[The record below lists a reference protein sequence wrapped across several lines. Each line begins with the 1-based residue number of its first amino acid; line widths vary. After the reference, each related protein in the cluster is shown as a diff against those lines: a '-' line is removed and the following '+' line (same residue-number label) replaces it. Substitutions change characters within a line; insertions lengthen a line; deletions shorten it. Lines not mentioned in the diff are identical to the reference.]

1 MSNQIEIKIMLAN
14 PNSHNI
20 RKILK
25 ELLDEIEKVDFEEYI
40 NLKPPNKLT
49 KKHLLVSVVEILKEK
64 TKEGKFSLCRKNG
77 LIYLYNSQYWEL
89 IDADLFKDFLGQAAL
104 KMGVDKFDA
113 KFHQFK
119 DELLKQFASEARLK
133 EIQADDNTTLINLSN
148 GTFEISTE
156 NRSIREFRKE
166 DFLTHQLPFE
176 YQPNAVALDFMKFLN
191 EVLPEKE
198 LQDIL
203 AEYLGYIFIKSKAL
217 KLEKVLL
224 LFGTGA
230 NGKSVLFE
238 IVCALLGSE
247 NITNFSLQSLTRD
260 SYYRAMLASKLL
272 NYASEINGKLETSI
286 FKQLVSG
293 EPVEARLP
301 YGIPQIITNY
311 AKFIFNCNE
320 LPKEVENT
328 DAYFR
333 RFIILP
339 FRKTIPPEQQD
350 KKLAEKIIR
359 SELSG
364 IFNWV
369 IQGLERLLNNEDFTQ
384 SQIVKNEITKYETEN
399 DSVLMFLEDSQ
410 YEISVTETLP
420 ASFIFDEYKAF
431 CNDNGYSFCKQ
442 KAFFLRLSKAGVKKI
457 RNRHCMMYYIKK
469 K

>member
-1 MSNQIEIKIMLAN
+1 MLAN
-14 PNSHNI
+14 PNNYNT
-20 RKILK
+20 RTILM
-25 ELLDEIEKVDFEEYI
+25 ELLEDIKEVDFREYV
-40 NLKPPNKLT
+40 NLKNERETLKR
-49 KKHLLVSVVEILKEK
+49 KHLLVSIVEILQEK

-77 LIYLYNSQYWEL
+77 LIYLYNGEYWEL
-89 IDADLFKDFLGQAAL
+89 IDVDTFKDFLGKVAL

-119 DELLKQFASEARLK
+119 DELLKQFVSEARLK
-133 EIQADDNTTLINLSN
+133 EIKPDDSTTLINLSN
-148 GTFEISTE
+148 GTFEIGVS
-156 NRSIREFRKE
+156 NRRLREFKKV

-176 YQPNAVALDFMKFLN
+176 YNRNAQAPIFLKFLN

-198 LQDIL
+198 LQDVL

-224 LFGTGA
+224 LYGTGA

-247 NITNFSLQSLTRD
+247 NITNYSLQSLTREGH
-260 SYYRAMLASKLL
+260 YRAMLANKLL

-293 EPVEARLP
+293 EPVEARLL
-301 YGIPQIITNY
+301 YGNPQVITNY

-320 LPKEVENT
+320 LPKEVESTN
-328 DAYFR
+328 AFFR

-339 FRKTIPPEQQD
+339 FRLTIPPERQD
-350 KKLAEKIIR
+350 KKQAEKIIH

-369 IQGLERLLNNEDFTQ
+369 IQGLERLLTNEDFTQ
-384 SQIVKNEITKYETEN
+384 SEIVRNEVTKYEIESDT
-399 DSVLMFLEDSQ
+399 VLMFLEDSL
-410 YEISVTETLP
+410 YETSLTETLS
-420 ASFIFDEYKAF
+420 ASFVFEEYKTY
-431 CNDNGYSFCKQ
+431 CGNNGYRFCSQKTFSF
-442 KAFFLRLSKAGVKKI
+442 RLSKVGVQKI
-457 RNRHCMMYYIKK
+457 RSRQGIMYYMKK